1 MLVAR
6 RGLPIVRPPIAI
18 GLVVEGEKREA
29 RYFEQAVLNRTCVAS
44 WTLHSA
50 NGGDPTSLYTRAL
63 EIAKDLDQVFI
74 VADADR
80 CPPNCSESEAENW
93 ERLRELC
100 TGPDFHLILTFPCV
114 EAWFLMHFTDDFPSV
129 PLGEPGTYSSFCDP
143 FKQELKIRYPKLDQR
158 PVEDWANLR
167 PLLADAVVRSRA
179 STSKKLKPAV
189 WSEMHL
195 LMKELGH
202 C

>member
-1 MLVAR
+1 
-6 RGLPIVRPPIAI
+6 
-18 GLVVEGEKREA
+18 VVEGEKREA

-44 WTLHSA
+44 WTVHGA
-50 NGGDPTSLYTRAL
+50 NGGDPTSLISKARETIR
-63 EIAKDLDQVFI
+63 DVDQVFI

-80 CPPNCSESEAENW
+80 CPPNCSESEAETW

-100 TGPDFHLILTFPCV
+100 KGPDFHLILTFPCI
-114 EAWFLMHFTDDFPSV
+114 EAWFLMHFTDDFPNV
-129 PLGEPGTYSSFCDP
+129 PLGEQGTYSSLCDP
-143 FKQELKIRYPKLDQR
+143 FKRELRIRYPNLDRR

-167 PLLADAVVRSRA
+167 PLLAAAVVRSRA